1 MKNNVGQLTVFFV
14 VFLLTLHFVAPAE
27 ETQENVCGFHARD
40 EKIVLP
46 YIPSPPRID
55 GIFEEEVYRDFLKL
69 GDFFQ
74 VSPKYNQP
82 GSEKSEAFLG
92 CDDKNIYLAVK
103 AYTGNPRKIRA
114 SVARRDSIENDDR
127 IELILDTF
135 VTRQRGFAFA
145 VNPYGVQMDG
155 IFDEAIDE
163 VNMDKSWDAHFFS
176 GGRIYDWGY
185 FVEMKIPFNALR
197 FPRGKDIQE
206 WGFNITRFIQ
216 DNQEMNFLFYWDRT
230 DRSWMSQEGK
240 LIIAAPIKPGL
251 HLELVPSIST
261 LKNKDKD
268 LKLNSG
274 FSFKYGINTNT
285 TLDLTYNPDFSHIEA
300 DAWQINVNQRFA
312 LYFEEK
318 RPFFL
323 ESKEIFKTPL
333 ELFYSRR
340 VAAPRFGAKVTGKTG
355 KSSFGLFSA
364 YDTASIRS
372 LKVNED
378 DKDEKIFATVFRYK
392 YEFRKENY
400 FGLFITDKRGEG
412 SSYNTIIGLDA
423 HLKHKNF
430 IGDFQAVTAKTDQE
444 NLEGIIEGQRQKSTG
459 HAYYG
464 SISYADARLH
474 ASVLTQQ
481 YSPGFDPQLG
491 YVDRV
496 DMKRYAAN
504 LGYNFLPEKPYFV
517 LGGPRF
523 TFEYITDWQGLV
535 SDRCLRLKFVC
546 RTYKNTTASVFLE
559 KSFERWEGVGYD
571 KDIWGFS
578 IQSAPFKY
586 LSFCAALTSGDCIYY
601 QNPKFLGYRTTV
613 VFTSTFL
620 PAPRVSLLA
629 DWTSEYFYRS
639 KGEELVYKMNIYR
652 VKLTYL
658 FSRNLSVRTIWAY
671 KDSEKKNYSDVLLA
685 YEYTPGTVFYL
696 GYSSASPNESAPGK
710 MKEFWLGKDS
720 YTVYFKFSYFF
731 KK

>member
-27 ETQENVCGFHARD
+27 ETQENACGFHARD
-40 EKIVLP
+40 EQIVLP

-55 GIFEEEVYRDFLKL
+55 GIFEEEIYRDFLKL
-69 GDFFQ
+69 GNFFQ

-103 AYTGNPRKIRA
+103 AYTGNPQKIRA

-163 VNMDKSWDAHFFS
+163 VNMDKSWDAQFFS
-176 GGRIYDWGY
+176 GGHIYDWGY
-185 FVEMKIPFNALR
+185 FVEMKIPFKSLR
-197 FPRGKDIQE
+197 FPREKDIQG

-216 DNQEMNFLFYWDRT
+216 DNQEMDFLFYWDRT

-240 LIIAAPIKPGL
+240 LIIGAPIKPGL
-251 HLELVPSIST
+251 HLEWVPYIST
-261 LKNKDKD
+261 LKNKNED

-274 FSFKYGINTNT
+274 FSFKYGINTDA

-300 DAWQINVNQRFA
+300 DAWQINVNQRYA

-323 ESKEIFKTPL
+323 EGKEIFKTPL

-340 VAAPRFGAKVTGKTG
+340 VAVPRFGAKVTGKTG

-364 YDTASIRS
+364 YDTASFRS
-372 LKVNED
+372 VWDVPEGGE
-378 DKDEKIFATVFRYK
+378 EKAFATVFRYK

-400 FGLFITDKRGEG
+400 FGLLITDKRGEER
-412 SSYNTIIGLDA
+412 SYNSIIGLDA

-430 IGDFQAVTAKTDQE
+430 IGDFQAVTVKTDQE
-444 NLEGIIEGQRQKSTG
+444 DKITQQEKKATGQ
-459 HAYYG
+459 AYYG
-464 SISYADARLH
+464 SFSYADEHLQ
-474 ASVLTQQ
+474 ASVFTEQ
-481 YSPGFDPQLG
+481 YSPEFDAQLG
-491 YVDRV
+491 FINRV
-496 DMKRYAAN
+496 DMKRYGAR
-504 LGYNFLPEKPYFV
+504 LGYNFLPEKSYFV
-517 LGGPRF
+517 LGGPRINY
-523 TFEYITDWQGLV
+523 EYITDWKGGVQ
-535 SDRCLRLKFVC
+535 DKCLMFKFVC
-546 RTYKNTTASVFLE
+546 RTYKNTMASVFLE
-559 KSFERWEGVGYD
+559 KNFERYKGVDYD
-571 KDIWGFS
+571 KNLWGFN

-586 LSFCAALTSGDCIYY
+586 LAFSAFVTFGDGVHYGD
-601 QNPKFLGYRTTV
+601 NPYPGYRTTV
-613 VFTSTFL
+613 MFTSTFL
-620 PAPRVSLLA
+620 PAPRISILT

-639 KGEELVYKMNIYR
+639 KGEEVAYKINIYR

-658 FSRNLSVRTIWAY
+658 FNRNLSVRTIWEFN
-671 KDSEKKNYSDVLLA
+671 DLEKKYYSDVLLA

-696 GYSSASPNESAPGK
+696 GYSSDAIKEGTPGK
-710 MKEFWLGKDS
+710 INKFWLGKDS
-720 YTVYFKFSYFF
+720 YSIYFKFSYFF